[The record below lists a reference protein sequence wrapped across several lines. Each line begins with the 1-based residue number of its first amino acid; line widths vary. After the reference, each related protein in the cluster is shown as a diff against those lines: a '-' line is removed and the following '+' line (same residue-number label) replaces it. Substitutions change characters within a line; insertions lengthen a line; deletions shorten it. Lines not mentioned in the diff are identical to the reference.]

1 MPVFPGFLEIIRVVA
16 LKIMWVKNCIIA
28 PPFDDGWMFVCN
40 SLPII
45 IRAVIHSRDGAIAY
59 VQAGKP
65 ACGS

>member
-1 MPVFPGFLEIIRVVA
+1 
-16 LKIMWVKNCIIA
+16 MWVKNCIIA
-28 PPFDDGWMFVCN
+28 PPFMDGWMFVSN

-59 VQAGKP
+59 YVQAGNP

>member
-1 MPVFPGFLEIIRVVA
+1 MRV
-16 LKIMWVKNCIIA
+16 LSRFKRKIMWVKNCIIA
-28 PPFDDGWMFVCN
+28 PPFADGWMFVCN

-59 VQAGKP
+59 VQAGNP

>member
-1 MPVFPGFLEIIRVVA
+1 MRV
-16 LKIMWVKNCIIA
+16 LRRFRRKIMWVKNCIIA
-28 PPFDDGWMFVCN
+28 PPFMDGWMFVCN

-59 VQAGKP
+59 VQAGNP